1 MPIKAKKT
9 LTSRGVRMMMDA
21 ALARAADFGITV
33 TVAIV
38 DDGGHLL
45 MLERMVGGRFH
56 TVHSATTKAV
66 TAASNKRPTTTK
78 GAQGQELDV
87 LHALGLALAAGPKNW
102 TAMEGGY
109 PVMVENECIGGIG
122 VSGGDWKQ
130 DATIRIEVGVGGV
143 HLRMPRTV
151 GVRVETAKNFLSG
164 IHLDGFIQSGSDYYS
179 ENYDNAPIKV
189 FMKVT
194 TGIGGFK
201 LSWI

>member
-9 LTSRGVRMMMDA
+9 LTSKGVRMMMDA
-21 ALARAADFGITV
+21 ALARAAEFGIAA

-45 MLERMVGGRFH
+45 MLERMEGGRFH
-56 TVHSATTKAV
+56 TVHSATAKAV

-87 LHALGLALAAGPKNW
+87 IHALGLALAAGPKNW

-122 VSGGDWKQ
+122 VSGGDWRQ
-130 DATIRIEVGVGGV
+130 DEDIARAALGAVG
-143 HLRMPRTV
+143 
-151 GVRVETAKNFLSG
+151 AS
-164 IHLDGFIQSGSDYYS
+164 
-179 ENYDNAPIKV
+179 
-189 FMKVT
+189 
-194 TGIGGFK
+194 
-201 LSWI
+201 

>member
-1 MPIKAKKT
+1 MPIKTKKT

-21 ALARAADFGITV
+21 ALARAAEFGIPV

-45 MLERMVGGRFH
+45 MLERMEGGRFH
-56 TVHSATTKAV
+56 TVNSATTKAV

-78 GAQGQELDV
+78 GAQGQELDT
-87 LHALGLALAAGPKNW
+87 LHALGLALAADPKNW

-130 DATIRIEVGVGGV
+130 DEEIAQAALKAVG
-143 HLRMPRTV
+143 
-151 GVRVETAKNFLSG
+151 AS
-164 IHLDGFIQSGSDYYS
+164 
-179 ENYDNAPIKV
+179 
-189 FMKVT
+189 
-194 TGIGGFK
+194 
-201 LSWI
+201 